1 MNKLLV
7 LIIASFLLVGCYD
20 KTTSISDKDT
30 VLISLDGK
38 NITKGD
44 IYNVMGKVEP
54 YPAVVAL
61 TITKKMILAKEIGI
75 TPAVT
80 AAADAALAIFLEA
93 NKADLQ
99 KGLDAAGFK
108 TQEELYDE
116 KLIIEAQS
124 DILVSQYLDTTFA
137 TVISTYKPIKA
148 RVMEIEKKVDADA
161 ALAAIKAGA
170 SFATVADKYGNDKYN
185 SDLKVYYSASDL
197 PDLVLTFLKQA
208 TLPTLSEVIAD
219 TTNDLYYVVQVS
231 VADGNAMKEE
241 VITTFK
247 KDALFIQMAIMGYYE
262 SEKFKI
268 YDRTIYDMIQ
278 KNYPDYIVQ

>member
-1 MNKLLV
+1 MKKLLV

-80 AAADAALAIFLEA
+80 AAADAALATFLEA

-99 KGLDAAGFK
+99 KGLDDAGFK
-108 TQEELYDE
+108 TQEELYNE

-137 TVISTYKPIKA
+137 TIISTYKPIKA

-161 ALAAIKAGA
+161 ALAAIKGGA

-241 VITTFK
+241 VISTFK